1 MAGAAVWA
9 TAEAAGSRLGTTSFG
24 ARRDSTPRVAAGGF
38 ATPASR
44 RRQTVWR
51 PGDAGYISVTRHHP
65 RADASPARAFR
76 APAARREQPMSSSP
90 AAPPAAPAVTE
101 PSPREVNA
109 FYQSAD
115 ALCRCAMECC
125 RQHERF
131 AHLVKLGAGAAEQRA
146 ARTLV
151 TLCDDALADLAAAYE
166 RTADRSHP
174 DNANACWHAANGLW
188 LASREFARRS
198 RTSARAARA
207 LVEKG
212 DRTQFSELA
221 LDYDLEASALLLLK
235 QATEA
240 YRRARPEV
248 G

>member
-1 MAGAAVWA
+1 
-9 TAEAAGSRLGTTSFG
+9 
-24 ARRDSTPRVAAGGF
+24 
-38 ATPASR
+38 
-44 RRQTVWR
+44 
-51 PGDAGYISVTRHHP
+51 
-65 RADASPARAFR
+65 
-76 APAARREQPMSSSP
+76 
-90 AAPPAAPAVTE
+90 
-101 PSPREVNA
+101 
-109 FYQSAD
+109 
-115 ALCRCAMECC
+115 MECC

-131 AHLVKLGAGAAEQRA
+131 AHLVSSAPGAAEQRA

-166 RTADRSHP
+166 RTADARTRTTRTRAGTRPTASGSP
-174 DNANACWHAANGLW
+174 A
-188 LASREFARRS
+188 ASR
-198 RTSARAARA
+198 AAQPHERPRGAA